1 MSGTPA
7 EAEQAP
13 ELEMRGIGKTFG
25 AIRALTDVSCTFYR
39 GEVHALMGENG
50 AGKST
55 LMKILS
61 GAYQAD
67 PGGEIRLKGQP
78 VTIDGPLAGRRHGIA
93 VIYQELSLAP
103 NLTVAENVFLEIGRA
118 HV

>member
-1 MSGTPA
+1 
-7 EAEQAP
+7 
-13 ELEMRGIGKTFG
+13 MRAIGKSFG
-25 AIRALTDVSCTFYR
+25 AIRALTDVTCTFYR

-67 PGGEIRLKGQP
+67 PGGEIL
-78 VTIDGPLAGRRHGIA
+78 IDGRPVQIGGDPIAAKRHGIA
-93 VIYQELSLAP
+93 IIYQELALAP
-103 NLTVAENVFLEIGRA
+103 NLSVAENIYLGQELSGRGGMIDRRGM
-118 HV
+118 